1 MSNNIITIKNVRGYV
16 DEENVVYLNLED
28 VARGLGFVTTAASGN
43 VVVRW
48 TRLLNYLLE
57 FGVATSGHDVAKP
70 INSARDRLPEYIPE
84 NIFYK
89 LCMKA
94 SNPLAR
100 AFQDKVADEIL
111 PSIRKNGYY
120 YSDSYIYYY
129 SDSYI
134 ENSELVDKILRRPVN
149 PTNLSEIAF
158 REDVA
163 LKRGALL
170 YEISKTMPSEFLQEK
185 VKNQAIN
192 ILSGNKTIEILGVDV
207 PQTAKTEILPDTYT
221 ATEIAEMINEKY
233 GLSITHSKVGSW
245 CNRFGLKNDTY
256 GYWYFVQEYGNA
268 AFRYYKNI
276 VDKVV
281 ECVVNDEKL
290 VKRYEL
296 FEFAEK
302 FKNNFFIEETIYDIH

>member
-1 MSNNIITIKNVRGYV
+1 MGNNIVTIDNVRGYV
-16 DEENVVYLNLED
+16 DETNIVHLNLED
-28 VARGLGFVTTAASGN
+28 VAKGLGIVTKAASGN
-43 VVVRW
+43 LVVRW
-48 TRLLNYLLE
+48 TRVLNYLTEL
-57 FGVATSGHDVAKP
+57 GVATSGHDVAKP
-70 INSARDRLPEYIPE
+70 INSARDRLPEYIQE

-120 YSDSYIYYY
+120 YSDSYI
-129 SDSYI
+129 
-134 ENSELVDKILRRPVN
+134 ENSELVDNILRRPVN

-207 PQTAKTEILPDTYT
+207 PQTAKTEILPDTYS
-221 ATEIAEMINEKY
+221 ATEIAQMINEKY
-233 GLSITHSKVGSW
+233 GLSITNSKVGSW
-245 CNRFGLKNDTY
+245 ANRFGLKNDTY
-256 GYWYFVQEYGNA
+256 GYCYFMAEYGNVG
-268 AFRYYKNI
+268 FRYYINI
-276 VDKVV
+276 IDKLIDCLVD
-281 ECVVNDEKL
+281 DEKL
-290 VKRYEL
+290 IRRYGL
-296 FEFAEK
+296 SEFAENY
-302 FKNNFFIEETIYDIH
+302 KNQKLISE

>member
-1 MSNNIITIKNVRGYV
+1 MSNNIVTIENVRGYV

-28 VARGLGFVTTAASGN
+28 VAKGLGIVTKAASGN

-57 FGVATSGHDVAKP
+57 FGVATSGHDVAAGV
-70 INSARDRLPEYIPE
+70 ITARERLPEYIPE

-94 SNPLAR
+94 NNTLAR

-120 YSDSYIYYY
+120 YSDSYV
-129 SDSYI
+129 
-134 ENSELVDKILRRPVN
+134 ENSELVDNILRRPVN

-207 PQTAKTEILPDTYT
+207 PQTAKTEILPDTYS
-221 ATEIAEMINEKY
+221 ATEIAQMINEKY
-233 GLSITHSKVGSW
+233 GLSITNSKVGSW
-245 CNRFGLKNDTY
+245 ANRFGLKNDTY
-256 GYWYFVQEYGNA
+256 GYCYFMAEYGNVG
-268 AFRYYKNI
+268 FRYYINI
-276 VDKVV
+276 IDKLMDCLVD
-281 ECVVNDEKL
+281 DEKL
-290 VKRYEL
+290 IRRYGL
-296 FEFAEK
+296 SEFAENY
-302 FKNNFFIEETIYDIH
+302 KNQKLLLK

>member
-1 MSNNIITIKNVRGYV
+1 MSNNIITIENVRGYV
-16 DEENVVYLNLED
+16 DETNMVHLNLED
-28 VARGLGFVTTAASGN
+28 VAKGLGIVTKAASGN
-43 VVVRW
+43 LVVRW
-48 TRLLNYLLE
+48 TRLLNYLTEL
-57 FGVATSGHDVAKP
+57 GVATSGHDVAKP

-94 SNPLAR
+94 NNTLAR

-120 YSDSYIYYY
+120 YSDSYI
-129 SDSYI
+129 
-134 ENSELVDKILRRPVN
+134 ENSELVDNILRKPVN

-170 YEISKTMPSEFLQEK
+170 YEISKTMPSDFLQEK

-233 GLSITHSKVGSW
+233 GLSVTHSKVGSW

-256 GYWYFVQEYGNA
+256 GYWHFMAEYGNA
-268 AFRYYKNI
+268 GFRYYINI
-276 VDKVV
+276 IDKLMD
-281 ECVVNDEKL
+281 CLADDEKL
-290 VKRYEL
+290 IRRYGL
-296 FEFAEK
+296 SEFAENY
-302 FKNNFFIEETIYDIH
+302 KNQKLLSE

>member
-1 MSNNIITIKNVRGYV
+1 MSNNIVTIKNVRGYV
-16 DEENVVYLNLED
+16 DNENVAYLNLED

-57 FGVATSGHDVAKP
+57 FGVATSGHDVATGV
-70 INSARDRLPEYIPE
+70 ITARERLPEYIPE

-94 SNPLAR
+94 NNTLAR

-120 YSDSYIYYY
+120 YSDSYI
-129 SDSYI
+129 
-134 ENSELVDKILRRPVN
+134 ENSELMDNILRRPVN

-170 YEISKTMPSEFLQEK
+170 YEISKTMPSDFLQEK

-192 ILSGNKTIEILGVDV
+192 ILSGNKTIEVLGVDV
-207 PQTAKTEILPDTYT
+207 PQTAKTEILPDTYS
-221 ATEIAEMINEKY
+221 ATEIAQMINEKY
-233 GLSITHSKVGSW
+233 GLSITNSKVGSW
-245 CNRFGLKNDTY
+245 ANRFGLKNDTY
-256 GYWYFVQEYGNA
+256 GYCYFMAEYCNVG
-268 AFRYYKNI
+268 FRYYINI
-276 VDKVV
+276 IDKLMDCLVD
-281 ECVVNDEKL
+281 DEKL
-290 VKRYEL
+290 IRRYGL
-296 FEFAEK
+296 SEFAENY
-302 FKNNFFIEETIYDIH
+302 KNQKLLLK

>member
-1 MSNNIITIKNVRGYV
+1 MGNNIVTIGNVRGYA
-16 DEENVVYLNLED
+16 DEENVAYLNLED

-48 TRLLNYLLE
+48 TRFLNYLLE
-57 FGVATSGHDVAKP
+57 FGVATSGHDVATGV
-70 INSARDRLPEYIPE
+70 ITAREQLPKYIPE

-94 SNPLAR
+94 NNTLAR

-120 YSDSYIYYY
+120 YSDSYI
-129 SDSYI
+129 
-134 ENSELVDKILRRPVN
+134 ENSELVDNILRRPVN

-207 PQTAKTEILPDTYT
+207 PQTAKTEILPDTYS
-221 ATEIAEMINEKY
+221 ATEIAQMINEKY
-233 GLSITHSKVGSW
+233 GLSITNSKVGSW
-245 CNRFGLKNDTY
+245 ANRFGLKNDTY
-256 GYWYFVQEYGNA
+256 GYCYFMAEYGNVG
-268 AFRYYKNI
+268 FRYYINI
-276 VDKVV
+276 IDKLIDCLVD
-281 ECVVNDEKL
+281 DEKL
-290 VKRYEL
+290 IRRYGL
-296 FEFAEK
+296 SEFAENY
-302 FKNNFFIEETIYDIH
+302 KNQKLLSE

>member
-1 MSNNIITIKNVRGYV
+1 MSNNIVTIENVRGYV
-16 DEENVVYLNLED
+16 DEENVAYLNLED
-28 VARGLGFVTTAASGN
+28 VAKGLGIVTKAASGN

-57 FGVATSGHDVAKP
+57 FGVATSGHDVAAGV
-70 INSARDRLPEYIPE
+70 ITARERLPEYIPE

-94 SNPLAR
+94 NNTLAR

-120 YSDSYIYYY
+120 YSDSYI
-129 SDSYI
+129 
-134 ENSELVDKILRRPVN
+134 ENSELVDNILRRPVN

-207 PQTAKTEILPDTYT
+207 PQTAKTEILPDTYS
-221 ATEIAEMINEKY
+221 ATEIAQMINEKY
-233 GLSITHSKVGSW
+233 GLSITNSKVGSW
-245 CNRFGLKNDTY
+245 ANRFGLKNDTY
-256 GYWYFVQEYGNA
+256 GYCYFMAEYGNVG
-268 AFRYYKNI
+268 FRYYINI
-276 VDKVV
+276 IDKLMDCLVD
-281 ECVVNDEKL
+281 DEKL
-290 VKRYEL
+290 IRRYGL
-296 FEFAEK
+296 SEFAENY
-302 FKNNFFIEETIYDIH
+302 KNQKLLLK

>member
-1 MSNNIITIKNVRGYV
+1 MSNNIITIENVRGYV
-16 DEENVVYLNLED
+16 DKTNTVHLNLED
-28 VARGLGFVTTAASGN
+28 VAKGLGIVTKAASGN

-48 TRLLNYLLE
+48 TRVLNYLTEL
-57 FGVATSGHDVAKP
+57 GVATSGHDVTKP

-120 YSDSYIYYY
+120 YSDSYI
-129 SDSYI
+129 
-134 ENSELVDKILRRPVN
+134 ENSELVDNILRRPVN

-170 YEISKTMPSEFLQEK
+170 YEISKTMSSDFLQEK

-233 GLSITHSKVGSW
+233 GLSVTHSKVGSW

-256 GYWYFVQEYGNA
+256 GYWHFIQEYGNA
-268 AFRYYKNI
+268 GFRYYKNI

>member
-100 AFQDKVADEIL
+100 AFQDKFADEIL

-256 GYWYFVQEYGNA
+256 VYWYFVQEYGNA

>member
-1 MSNNIITIKNVRGYV
+1 MSNNIVTIENVRGYV

-28 VARGLGFVTTAASGN
+28 VAKGLGIVTKAASGN

-57 FGVATSGHDVAKP
+57 FGVATSGHDVAAGV
-70 INSARDRLPEYIPE
+70 ITARERLPEYIPE

-94 SNPLAR
+94 NNTLAR

-120 YSDSYIYYY
+120 YSDSYI
-129 SDSYI
+129 
-134 ENSELVDKILRRPVN
+134 ENSELVDNILRRPVN

-192 ILSGNKTIEILGVDV
+192 ILSGNKTIEILGIDV
-207 PQTAKTEILPDTYT
+207 PQTAKTEILPDTYS
-221 ATEIAEMINEKY
+221 ATEIAQMINEKY
-233 GLSITHSKVGSW
+233 GLSITNSKVGSW
-245 CNRFGLKNDTY
+245 ANRFGLKNDTY
-256 GYWYFVQEYGNA
+256 GYCYFMAEYGNVG
-268 AFRYYKNI
+268 FRYYINI
-276 VDKVV
+276 IDKLMDCLVD
-281 ECVVNDEKL
+281 DEKL
-290 VKRYEL
+290 IRRYGL
-296 FEFAEK
+296 SEFAENY
-302 FKNNFFIEETIYDIH
+302 KNQKLLLK

>member
-1 MSNNIITIKNVRGYV
+1 MSNNIVTIENVRGYV
-16 DEENVVYLNLED
+16 DEENVAYLNLED
-28 VARGLGFVTTAASGN
+28 VAKGLGIVTKAASGN

-57 FGVATSGHDVAKP
+57 FGVATSGHDVATGV
-70 INSARDRLPEYIPE
+70 ITARERLPEYIPE

-94 SNPLAR
+94 NNTLAR

-120 YSDSYIYYY
+120 AT
-129 SDSYI
+129 DSYI
-134 ENSELVDKILRRPVN
+134 ENSELVDNILRRPVN

-192 ILSGNKTIEILGVDV
+192 ILSGNKTIEVLGVDV
-207 PQTAKTEILPDTYT
+207 PQTAKTEILPDTYS
-221 ATEIAEMINEKY
+221 ATEIAQMINEKY
-233 GLSITHSKVGSW
+233 GLSITNSKVGSW
-245 CNRFGLKNDTY
+245 ANRFGLKNDTY
-256 GYWYFVQEYGNA
+256 GYCYFMAEYGNVG
-268 AFRYYKNI
+268 FRYYINI
-276 VDKVV
+276 IDKLMDCLVD
-281 ECVVNDEKL
+281 DEKL
-290 VKRYEL
+290 IRRYGL
-296 FEFAEK
+296 SEFAENY
-302 FKNNFFIEETIYDIH
+302 KNQKLLLK

>member
-1 MSNNIITIKNVRGYV
+1 MYV
-16 DEENVVYLNLED
+16 NLED
-28 VARGLGFVTTAASGN
+28 VAKGLGIVTKAASGN

-57 FGVATSGHDVAKP
+57 FGVATSGHDVAAGV
-70 INSARDRLPEYIPE
+70 ITARERLPEYIPE

-94 SNPLAR
+94 NNTLAR

-120 YSDSYIYYY
+120 YSDSYI
-129 SDSYI
+129 
-134 ENSELVDKILRRPVN
+134 ENSELVDNILRRPVN

-207 PQTAKTEILPDTYT
+207 PQTAKTEILPDTYS
-221 ATEIAEMINEKY
+221 ATEIAQMINEKY
-233 GLSITHSKVGSW
+233 GLSITNSKVGSW
-245 CNRFGLKNDTY
+245 ANRFGLKNDTY
-256 GYWYFVQEYGNA
+256 GYCYFMAEYGNVG
-268 AFRYYKNI
+268 FRYYINI
-276 VDKVV
+276 IDKLMDCLVD
-281 ECVVNDEKL
+281 DEKL
-290 VKRYEL
+290 IRRYGL
-296 FEFAEK
+296 SEFAENY
-302 FKNNFFIEETIYDIH
+302 KNQKLLLK

>member
-1 MSNNIITIKNVRGYV
+1 MGNNIVTIGNVRGYV
-16 DEENVVYLNLED
+16 DEENVAYLNLED

-57 FGVATSGHDVAKP
+57 FGVATSGHDVATGV
-70 INSARDRLPEYIPE
+70 ITARERLPEYIPE

-94 SNPLAR
+94 NNTLAR

-120 YSDSYIYYY
+120 AT
-129 SDSYI
+129 DSYI
-134 ENSELVDKILRRPVN
+134 ENSEFVDNILRRPVN

-192 ILSGNKTIEILGVDV
+192 ILSGNKTIEVLGVDV
-207 PQTAKTEILPDTYT
+207 PQTAKTEILPDTYS
-221 ATEIAEMINEKY
+221 ATEIAQMINEKY
-233 GLSITHSKVGSW
+233 GLSITNSKVGSW
-245 CNRFGLKNDTY
+245 ANRFGLKNDTY
-256 GYWYFVQEYGNA
+256 GYCYFMAEYGNVG
-268 AFRYYKNI
+268 FRYYINI
-276 VDKVV
+276 IDKLMDCLVD
-281 ECVVNDEKL
+281 DEKL
-290 VKRYEL
+290 IRRYGL
-296 FEFAEK
+296 SEFAENY
-302 FKNNFFIEETIYDIH
+302 KNQKHLLK

>member
-1 MSNNIITIKNVRGYV
+1 MGNNIVTIENVRGYV
-16 DEENVVYLNLED
+16 DNENVAYLNLED
-28 VARGLGFVTTAASGN
+28 IARGLGFVTTAASGN

-57 FGVATSGHDVAKP
+57 FGVATSGHDVATGV
-70 INSARDRLPEYIPE
+70 ITARERLPEYIPE

-94 SNPLAR
+94 NNTLAR
-100 AFQDKVADEIL
+100 EFQDKVADEIL

-120 YSDSYIYYY
+120 YSDSYI
-129 SDSYI
+129 
-134 ENSELVDKILRRPVN
+134 ENSELVDNILRRPVN

-170 YEISKTMPSEFLQEK
+170 YEISKTMPSDFLQEK

-207 PQTAKTEILPDTYT
+207 PQTAKTEILPDTYS
-221 ATEIAEMINEKY
+221 ATEIAQMINEKY
-233 GLSITHSKVGSW
+233 GLSITNSKVGSW
-245 CNRFGLKNDTY
+245 ANRFGLKNDTY
-256 GYWYFVQEYGNA
+256 GYCYFMAEYGNVG
-268 AFRYYKNI
+268 FRYYINI
-276 VDKVV
+276 IDKLMDCLVD
-281 ECVVNDEKL
+281 DEKL
-290 VKRYEL
+290 IRRYGL
-296 FEFAEK
+296 SEFAENY
-302 FKNNFFIEETIYDIH
+302 KNQKLLLK

>member
-1 MSNNIITIKNVRGYV
+1 MSNNIITIENVRGYV
-16 DEENVVYLNLED
+16 DEENVAYLNLED

-57 FGVATSGHDVAKP
+57 FGVATSGHDVATGV
-70 INSARDRLPEYIPE
+70 ITARERLPEYIPE

-94 SNPLAR
+94 NNTLAR

-120 YSDSYIYYY
+120 YSDSYI
-129 SDSYI
+129 
-134 ENSELVDKILRRPVN
+134 ENSELVDNILRRPVN

-170 YEISKTMPSEFLQEK
+170 YEISKTMPSDFLQEK

-207 PQTAKTEILPDTYT
+207 PQTAKTEILPDTYS

-233 GLSITHSKVGSW
+233 GLSVTHSKVGSW

-256 GYWYFVQEYGNA
+256 GYWYFAQEYGNA
-268 AFRYYKNI
+268 GFRYYRNI

-302 FKNNFFIEETIYDIH
+302 FKNNFFIEEVIYEVH

>member
-1 MSNNIITIKNVRGYV
+1 MSNNIVTIENVRGYV
-16 DEENVVYLNLED
+16 DEENVAYLNLED
-28 VARGLGFVTTAASGN
+28 VAKGLGIVTKAASGN

-57 FGVATSGHDVAKP
+57 FGVATSGHDVATGV
-70 INSARDRLPEYIPE
+70 ITARERLPEYIPE

-94 SNPLAR
+94 NNTLAR

-120 YSDSYIYYY
+120 YSDSYI
-129 SDSYI
+129 
-134 ENSELVDKILRRPVN
+134 ENSELVDNILRRPVN

-170 YEISKTMPSEFLQEK
+170 YEISKTMPSDFLQEK

-207 PQTAKTEILPDTYT
+207 PQTAKTEILPDTYS
-221 ATEIAEMINEKY
+221 ATEIAQMINEKY
-233 GLSITHSKVGSW
+233 GLSITNSKVGSW
-245 CNRFGLKNDTY
+245 ANRFGLKNDTY
-256 GYWYFVQEYGNA
+256 GYCYFMAEYGNVG
-268 AFRYYKNI
+268 FRYYINI
-276 VDKVV
+276 IDKLMDCLVD
-281 ECVVNDEKL
+281 DEKL
-290 VKRYEL
+290 IRRYGL
-296 FEFAEK
+296 SEFAENY
-302 FKNNFFIEETIYDIH
+302 KNQKLLLK

>member
-1 MSNNIITIKNVRGYV
+1 MSNNIVTIENVRGYV
-16 DEENVVYLNLED
+16 DEENVAYLNLED
-28 VARGLGFVTTAASGN
+28 VAKGLGIVTKAASGN

-57 FGVATSGHDVAKP
+57 FGVATSGHDVATGV
-70 INSARDRLPEYIPE
+70 ITARERLPEYIPE

-94 SNPLAR
+94 NNTLAR

-120 YSDSYIYYY
+120 AT
-129 SDSYI
+129 DSYI
-134 ENSELVDKILRRPVN
+134 ENSELVDNILRRPVN

-192 ILSGNKTIEILGVDV
+192 ILSGNKTIEVLGVDV
-207 PQTAKTEILPDTYT
+207 PQTAKTEILPDTYS
-221 ATEIAEMINEKY
+221 ATEIAQMINEKY
-233 GLSITHSKVGSW
+233 GLSITNSKVGSW
-245 CNRFGLKNDTY
+245 ANRFGLKNDTY
-256 GYWYFVQEYGNA
+256 GYCYFMVEYGNVG
-268 AFRYYKNI
+268 FRYYINI
-276 VDKVV
+276 IDKLMDCLVD
-281 ECVVNDEKL
+281 DEKL
-290 VKRYEL
+290 IRRYGL
-296 FEFAEK
+296 SEFAENY
-302 FKNNFFIEETIYDIH
+302 KNQKLLSE

>member
-1 MSNNIITIKNVRGYV
+1 MGNNIITIETVRGYV
-16 DEENVVYLNLED
+16 DEENVAYLNLED

-57 FGVATSGHDVAKP
+57 FGVATSGYDVATGV
-70 INSARDRLPEYIPE
+70 ITARERLPEYIPE

-94 SNPLAR
+94 NNTLAR

-120 YSDSYIYYY
+120 AT
-129 SDSYI
+129 DSYI
-134 ENSELVDKILRRPVN
+134 ENSELADNILRRPVN

-207 PQTAKTEILPDTYT
+207 PQTAKTEILPDTYS
-221 ATEIAEMINEKY
+221 ATEIAQMINEKY
-233 GLSITHSKVGSW
+233 GLSITNSKVGSW
-245 CNRFGLKNDTY
+245 ANRFGLKNDTY
-256 GYWYFVQEYGNA
+256 GYCYFMAEYGNVG
-268 AFRYYKNI
+268 FRYYINI
-276 VDKVV
+276 IDKLMDCLVD
-281 ECVVNDEKL
+281 DEKL
-290 VKRYEL
+290 IRRYGL
-296 FEFAEK
+296 SEFAENY
-302 FKNNFFIEETIYDIH
+302 KNQKLLLK

>member
-1 MSNNIITIKNVRGYV
+1 MGNNIVTIDNVRGYV
-16 DEENVVYLNLED
+16 DRTNTVYLNLED
-28 VARGLGFVTTAASGN
+28 VARGLG
-43 VVVRW
+43 W
-48 TRLLNYLLE
+48 TKVEIKNGKEYESIRKARILKYLE
-57 FGVATSGHDVAKP
+57 DFSFFDHEWSKD
-70 INSARDRLPEYIPE
+70 INTGEYLLPEYIPE

-94 SNPLAR
+94 NNTLAR
-100 AFQDKVADEIL
+100 VFQDKVADEIL

-120 YSDSYIYYY
+120 YSDSYI
-129 SDSYI
+129 
-134 ENSELVDKILRRPVN
+134 ENSELVDNILRKPVN

-170 YEISKTMPSEFLQEK
+170 YEISKTMPSDFLQEK

-233 GLSITHSKVGSW
+233 GLSVTHSKVGSW

-256 GYWYFVQEYGNA
+256 GYWHFIQEYGNA
-268 AFRYYKNI
+268 GFRYYKNI
-276 VDKVV
+276 VDKVI
-281 ECVVNDEKL
+281 ECLVNDEKL

-302 FKNNFFIEETIYDIH
+302 FKNNFFIEELTYDIH

>member
-1 MSNNIITIKNVRGYV
+1 MSNNIVTIENVRGYV

-28 VARGLGFVTTAASGN
+28 VAKGLGIVTKAASGN

-57 FGVATSGHDVAKP
+57 FGVATSGHDVAAGV
-70 INSARDRLPEYIPE
+70 ITARERLPEYIPE

-94 SNPLAR
+94 NNTLAR

-120 YSDSYIYYY
+120 YSDSYI
-129 SDSYI
+129 
-134 ENSELVDKILRRPVN
+134 ENSELVDNILRRPVN

-207 PQTAKTEILPDTYT
+207 PQTAKTEILPDTYS
-221 ATEIAEMINEKY
+221 ATEIAQMINEKY
-233 GLSITHSKVGSW
+233 GLSITNSKVGSW
-245 CNRFGLKNDTY
+245 ANRFGLKNDTY
-256 GYWYFVQEYGNA
+256 GYCYFMAEYGNVG
-268 AFRYYKNI
+268 FRYYINI
-276 VDKVV
+276 IDKLMDCLVD
-281 ECVVNDEKL
+281 DEKL
-290 VKRYEL
+290 IRRYGL
-296 FEFAEK
+296 SEFAENY
-302 FKNNFFIEETIYDIH
+302 KNQKLLLK

>member
-1 MSNNIITIKNVRGYV
+1 MGNNIVTIDNVRGYV
-16 DEENVVYLNLED
+16 DETNIVHLNLED
-28 VARGLGFVTTAASGN
+28 VAKGLGIVTKAASGN
-43 VVVRW
+43 LVVRW
-48 TRLLNYLLE
+48 TRVLNYLTEL
-57 FGVATSGHDVAKP
+57 GVATSGHDVAKP
-70 INSARDRLPEYIPE
+70 INSARDRLPEYIQE

-120 YSDSYIYYY
+120 YSDSYI
-129 SDSYI
+129 
-134 ENSELVDKILRRPVN
+134 ENSELVDNILRRPVN

-207 PQTAKTEILPDTYT
+207 PQTAKTEILPDTYS
-221 ATEIAEMINEKY
+221 ATEIAQMINEKY
-233 GLSITHSKVGSW
+233 GLSITNSKVGSW
-245 CNRFGLKNDTY
+245 ANRFGLKNDTY
-256 GYWYFVQEYGNA
+256 GYCYFMAEYGNVG
-268 AFRYYKNI
+268 FRYYINI
-276 VDKVV
+276 IDKLIDCLVD
-281 ECVVNDEKL
+281 DEKL
-290 VKRYEL
+290 IRRYG
-296 FEFAEK
+296 FSEFAENY
-302 FKNNFFIEETIYDIH
+302 KNQKLISE

>member
-1 MSNNIITIKNVRGYV
+1 MGNNIVTIENVRGYV
-16 DEENVVYLNLED
+16 DNENVAYLNLED
-28 VARGLGFVTTAASGN
+28 IARGLGFVTTAASGN

-57 FGVATSGHDVAKP
+57 FGVATSGHDVATGV
-70 INSARDRLPEYIPE
+70 ITARERLPEYIPE

-94 SNPLAR
+94 NNTLAR
-100 AFQDKVADEIL
+100 EFQDKVADEIL

-120 YSDSYIYYY
+120 YSH
-129 SDSYI
+129 SYI
-134 ENSELVDKILRRPVN
+134 ENSELVDNILRRPVN

-170 YEISKTMPSEFLQEK
+170 YEISKTMPSDFLQEK

-207 PQTAKTEILPDTYT
+207 PQTAKTEILPDTYS
-221 ATEIAEMINEKY
+221 ATEIAQMINEKY
-233 GLSITHSKVGSW
+233 GLSITNSKVGSW
-245 CNRFGLKNDTY
+245 ANRFGLKNDTY
-256 GYWYFVQEYGNA
+256 GYCYFMAEYGNVG
-268 AFRYYKNI
+268 FRYYINI
-276 VDKVV
+276 IDKLMDCLVD
-281 ECVVNDEKL
+281 DEKL
-290 VKRYEL
+290 IRRYGL
-296 FEFAEK
+296 SEFAENYRNQK
-302 FKNNFFIEETIYDIH
+302 LLLK

>member
-1 MSNNIITIKNVRGYV
+1 MSNNIVTIENVRGYV
-16 DEENVVYLNLED
+16 DEENVAYLNLED

-57 FGVATSGHDVAKP
+57 FGVATSGHGVATGV
-70 INSARDRLPEYIPE
+70 ITARERLPEYIPE

-94 SNPLAR
+94 NNTLAR

-120 YSDSYIYYY
+120 AT
-129 SDSYI
+129 DSYI
-134 ENSELVDKILRRPVN
+134 ENSELVDNILRRPVN

-170 YEISKTMPSEFLQEK
+170 YEISKTMPSDFLQEK

-207 PQTAKTEILPDTYT
+207 PQTAKTEILPDTYS
-221 ATEIAEMINEKY
+221 ATEIAQIINEKY
-233 GLSITHSKVGSW
+233 GLSITNSKVGSW
-245 CNRFGLKNDTY
+245 ANRFGLKNDTY
-256 GYWYFVQEYGNA
+256 GYCYFMAEYGNVG
-268 AFRYYKNI
+268 FRYYINI
-276 VDKVV
+276 IDKLMDCLVD
-281 ECVVNDEKL
+281 DEKL
-290 VKRYEL
+290 IRRYGL
-296 FEFAEK
+296 SEFAENY
-302 FKNNFFIEETIYDIH
+302 KNQKLLLK

>member
-1 MSNNIITIKNVRGYV
+1 MSNNIVTIENVRGYV
-16 DEENVVYLNLED
+16 DEENVAYLNLED
-28 VARGLGFVTTAASGN
+28 VAKGLGIVTKAASGN

-57 FGVATSGHDVAKP
+57 FGVATSGHDVATGV
-70 INSARDRLPEYIPE
+70 ITARERLPEYIPE

-94 SNPLAR
+94 NNTLAR

-120 YSDSYIYYY
+120 YSDSYI
-129 SDSYI
+129 
-134 ENSELVDKILRRPVN
+134 ENSELVDNILRKPVN

-170 YEISKTMPSEFLQEK
+170 YEISKTMPSDFLQEK

-221 ATEIAEMINEKY
+221 ATEIAQIINEKY
-233 GLSITHSKVGSW
+233 GLSITNSKVGSW
-245 CNRFGLKNDTY
+245 ANRFGLKNDTY
-256 GYWYFVQEYGNA
+256 GYCYFMAEYGNVG
-268 AFRYYKNI
+268 FRYYINI
-276 VDKVV
+276 IDKLMDCLVD
-281 ECVVNDEKL
+281 DEKL
-290 VKRYEL
+290 IRRYGL
-296 FEFAEK
+296 SEFAENY
-302 FKNNFFIEETIYDIH
+302 KNQKLLLK

>member
-1 MSNNIITIKNVRGYV
+1 MGNNIVTIENVRGYV
-16 DEENVVYLNLED
+16 DNENVTYLNLED
-28 VARGLGFVTTAASGN
+28 IARGLGFVTTAASGN

-57 FGVATSGHDVAKP
+57 FGVATSGHDVATGV
-70 INSARDRLPEYIPE
+70 ITARERLPEYIPE

-94 SNPLAR
+94 NNTLAR
-100 AFQDKVADEIL
+100 EFQDKVADEIL

-120 YSDSYIYYY
+120 YSDSYI
-129 SDSYI
+129 
-134 ENSELVDKILRRPVN
+134 ENSELVDNILRRPVN

-170 YEISKTMPSEFLQEK
+170 YEISKTMPSDFLQEK

-207 PQTAKTEILPDTYT
+207 PQTAKTEILPDTYS
-221 ATEIAEMINEKY
+221 ATEIAQMINEKY
-233 GLSITHSKVGSW
+233 GLSITNSKVGSW
-245 CNRFGLKNDTY
+245 ANRFGLKNDTY
-256 GYWYFVQEYGNA
+256 GYCYFMAEYGNVG
-268 AFRYYKNI
+268 FRYYINI
-276 VDKVV
+276 IDKLMDCLVD
-281 ECVVNDEKL
+281 DEKL
-290 VKRYEL
+290 IRRYGL
-296 FEFAEK
+296 SEFAENY
-302 FKNNFFIEETIYDIH
+302 KNQKLLLK